1 MTMVYFYLIE
11 LRTILSHE
19 NFLCIINLPCKKVG
33 YVLPP
38 PTHLQLLCFN
48 PIIWKQNRT
57 GVIMMRIIWTM
68 MKMKWN
74 EDNTKVMMIWMMIKT
89 RMKMKITLRWEMRA
103 CVRLTREIFAQVNIM
118 PSPQILRLFEDV

>member
-1 MTMVYFYLIE
+1 MVYFYLIE

-38 PTHLQLLCFN
+38 LTHLLLHCFN

-74 EDNTKVMMIWMMIKT
+74 EDNTKVMMIWMRR
-89 RMKMKITLRWEMRA
+89 RMPRHPLRQSSWS
-103 CVRLTREIFAQVNIM
+103 LGDIGFGG
-118 PSPQILRLFEDV
+118 

>member
-1 MTMVYFYLIE
+1 MVYFYLIE

-57 GVIMMRIIWTM
+57 GE
-68 MKMKWN
+68 N
-74 EDNTKVMMIWMMIKT
+74 DEDDMADEEEDK
-89 RMKMKITLRWEMRA
+89 ED
-103 CVRLTREIFAQVNIM
+103 EI
-118 PSPQILRLFEDV
+118 E